1 MVLPFCAPGSLC
13 HMCQELGAIL
23 PDLDRAYFKIWPCLG
38 PGSDRV
44 SFSEQIYSTC
54 ALRVNS
60 IPNILSMAR
69 HALFFKKS
77 GALNVSDMAGRAGQG
92 QNPGA
97 RDVPHKI
104 ISRTSSRYILSPIK
118 LEILNF
124 LLRMSGHL
132 QSIQGQCS
140 VVNPR
145 LADVRTFL
153 D

>member
-1 MVLPFCAPGSLC
+1 MEWYCRSAPLGVSAT
-13 HMCQELGAIL
+13 MCQELGAIL

-60 IPNILSMAR
+60 IPSILSMAR

-77 GALNVSDMAGRAGQG
+77 GALNVSDMAGRQ
-92 QNPGA
+92 
-97 RDVPHKI
+97 DKDKI
-104 ISRTSSRYILSPIK
+104 PVHVTCLIKLFRGLHRGYFLSPIK

-124 LLRMSGHL
+124 LLRMSEHL
-132 QSIQGQCS
+132 QSIPGQCS

-145 LADVRTFL
+145 
-153 D
+153 